1 MMALLPIALQWS
13 IWLVLT
19 AVMIALSALYSGLET
34 GVYVL
39 NKMRLD
45 LRAESGSK
53 PARTLRVMLRKTD
66 ALLATLLIGTNFAN
80 YVATFAIEAM
90 FVLAAGGQ
98 GPHVQWYTMAVAT
111 PLLFVLGESAPK
123 SLFQKGAESLVY
135 RLVWFL
141 RGSQVAL
148 TYCGLVPLVHG
159 VARLVAGLTGA
170 RQPLG
175 HEGLAAIVAEG
186 QASGALTHAQSIMA
200 DRIMHLTDI
209 VVADAM
215 KPMKDVR
222 TAPAEITRAQLDPIV
237 KDYNYSRLPLVDADR
252 RVVGI
257 LDIYDILT
265 EPADVQPAQRMTPP
279 LLVDGRSTVTDALYH
294 MQKAHASMAIV
305 TGSGG
310 KHIGVV
316 TIKDLVEEI
325 VGELEAW

>member
-1 MMALLPIALQWS
+1 MIAEVPVTIQWVL
-13 IWLVLT
+13 WLVVT
-19 AVMIALSALYSGLET
+19 AAMIVLSALYSGLET

-45 LRAESGSK
+45 LRAEAGSK
-53 PARTLRVMLRKTD
+53 PARMLRVMLRKID
-66 ALLATLLIGTNFAN
+66 AVLVTMLIGTNIAN
-80 YVATFAIEAM
+80 YAATFAIGAM
-90 FVLAAGGQ
+90 FVLAAGGESE
-98 GPHVQWYTMAVAT
+98 HAEWYAMAVAT
-111 PLLFVLGESAPK
+111 PLLFVLAESAPK
-123 SLFQKGAESLVY
+123 SLFQKAAESLVY

-141 RGSQVAL
+141 RISQLAL
-148 TYCGLVPLVHG
+148 TYCGLVPLVRA
-159 VARLVAGLTGA
+159 VARMVAGLTRS

-222 TAPAEITRAQLDPIV
+222 TAPADITRAQLDPIV
-237 KDYNYSRLPLVDADR
+237 KDYNYSRLPLVDRDR

-265 EPADVQPAQRMTPP
+265 ESPDVQPAQRMTAP
-279 LLVDGRSTVTDALYH
+279 LLVDSRATVTDALYH
-294 MQKAHASMAIV
+294 MQKAHASMAVV
-305 TGSGG
+305 TGAAN